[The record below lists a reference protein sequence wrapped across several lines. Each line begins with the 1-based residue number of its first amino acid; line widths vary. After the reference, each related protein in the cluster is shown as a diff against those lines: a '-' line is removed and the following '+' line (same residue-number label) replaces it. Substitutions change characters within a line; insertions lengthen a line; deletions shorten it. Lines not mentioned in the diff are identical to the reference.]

1 MLGRRLGSDGWRIAD
16 IARQA
21 GVDLTAQ
28 IPVALSAAVSILLTN
43 EATWRTVAAVLR
55 ERGWVGGMD
64 LAKLT
69 ASVDRVRPP
78 GLFRVAW
85 AEQMDLDEARGAE
98 AAFLAA
104 RESVQVAREGSSC

>member
-1 MLGRRLGSDGWRIAD
+1 MRRRGSAGWHIAE

-28 IPVALSAAVSILLTN
+28 TRVALSAAVSILLTN

-55 ERGWVGGMD
+55 ERERVGGMD

-69 ASVDRVRPP
+69 AQVDRVRPP
-78 GLFRVAW
+78 GLLRVAW
-85 AEQMDLDEARGAE
+85 AEQMDLVEARGAE

-104 RESVQVAREGSSC
+104 RESVQTDAQS